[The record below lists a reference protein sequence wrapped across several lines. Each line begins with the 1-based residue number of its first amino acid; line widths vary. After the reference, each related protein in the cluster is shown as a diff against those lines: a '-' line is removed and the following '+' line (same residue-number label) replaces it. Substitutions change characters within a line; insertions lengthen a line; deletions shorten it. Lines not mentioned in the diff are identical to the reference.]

1 MGSSEYNTE
10 KKTTDNN
17 IYIPNLLAKEIIGEN
32 DPKKEL
38 NNINSKEKND
48 LNSEEKIIIGQ
59 NIGGENKNL
68 NRYND
73 FAYLNNENRY
83 NDNEIIISKNKNHQ
97 YNKNLFVAQTAEA
110 IKMEITMQKKGLD
123 YRKFKFNGITVV
135 QNLRDYIP
143 SKITRQELKD
153 MVYNAFGG
161 GLVDDMKYFIPGK
174 TVTREQANAIIEL
187 IENYIKEDKNVKL
200 ENESILEGVNLTIDF
215 VDLNKDIIKEKM
227 FKGKSPSD
235 IQLENILKNLSQGFN
250 NVKIL
255 NIEFQ

>member
-1 MGSSEYNTE
+1 MGSSEYNIE
-10 KKTTDNN
+10 KKPTDNN
-17 IYIPNLLAKEIIGEN
+17 FYLPNLLAKKIIGEN
-32 DPKKEL
+32 DQKNEFDS
-38 NNINSKEKND
+38 INGKEKND
-48 LNSEEKIIIGQ
+48 LNIEQKIIIGL
-59 NIGGENKNL
+59 NIDNENKNL

-73 FAYLNNENRY
+73 FAYLNNENRC
-83 NDNEIIISKNKNHQ
+83 NDNEIIISKNKKYQ

-110 IKMEITMQKKGLD
+110 IKMEITMQKQGLD

-143 SKITRQELKD
+143 SKITKQELKD
-153 MVYNAFGG
+153 MVYNAFGE
-161 GLVDDMKYFIPGK
+161 GLVDDMRYFIPGK

-187 IENYIKEDKNVKL
+187 IENYIKEDKNVKI
-200 ENESILEGVNLTIDF
+200 ENESILDGVNLTIDF
-215 VDLNKDIIKEKM
+215 IDLNKDTIKEKM
-227 FKGKSPSD
+227 FKGKNPSD